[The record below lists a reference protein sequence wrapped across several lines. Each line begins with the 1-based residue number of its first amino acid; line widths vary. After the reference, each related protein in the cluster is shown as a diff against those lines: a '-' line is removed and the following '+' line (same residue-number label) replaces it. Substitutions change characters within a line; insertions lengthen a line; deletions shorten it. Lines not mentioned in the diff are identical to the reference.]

1 MFDHT
6 HIYVEKIEK
15 SKSRIYYDKWNIL
28 LEYIMIMLNVN
39 REKSDKNVSNIS
51 SSNFEALE
59 ALNLL

>member
-1 MFDHT
+1 VFDHT